1 MKATLDTI
9 ALNTGFA
16 KSTVSRVLGGK
27 ADASR
32 ISKETVET
40 IKNEAERLGYRPN
53 VVAKKMRS
61 EKTHTIGLIV
71 PTLSNPYFADLSNV
85 IISEAKE
92 YGYTTIITDSKE
104 DESSQNSSVT
114 SLLIGKVDGLII
126 VPSGNDAKFLEQTN
140 EKYIPVILVDRY
152 YENSPLPYIV
162 TNNYKGGYDATMTLI
177 KNGHR
182 KIACIQGPPSTSP
195 NRKRIEGYMS
205 ALKDAGIAENALIVG
220 NEFSIKNGYLETKL
234 LLHERE
240 NRPTAIFALSN
251 TIGLGAL
258 KAIKEAGLK
267 IPDDISLI
275 SFDNYIYLD
284 YLEPSITRVG
294 QMVDEMGK
302 MAVKLLLDS
311 ILTRRVIKSQIE
323 LSPEL
328 ILRNSIAPLLK
339 QATVK

>member
-1 MKATLDTI
+1 MKTTLDTI
-9 ALNTGFA
+9 AHNTGFA
-16 KSTVSRVLGGK
+16 KSTVSRVLSGK
-27 ADASR
+27 ADESR
-32 ISKETVET
+32 ISDETIEI
-40 IKNEAERLGYRPN
+40 IKNEAEKLGYRPN
-53 VVAKKMRS
+53 VVAQKLRYA
-61 EKTHTIGLIV
+61 KTHTIGLVV
-71 PTLSNPYFADLSNV
+71 PTLSNPYFAELSNV

-92 YGYTTIITDSKE
+92 YGYTTIVTDSKE
-104 DESSQNSSVT
+104 DESTQNSSVA

-152 YENSPLPYIV
+152 YDNSSLPYIV

-177 KNGHR
+177 RNGHK

-195 NRKRIEGYMS
+195 NRKRIEGYVS
-205 ALKDAGIAENALIVG
+205 ALKDSGMEDSALIVG

-234 LLHERE
+234 LLYDKEK
-240 NRPTAIFALSN
+240 RPTAIFALSN

-258 KAIKEAGLK
+258 KAIKEANLK

-302 MAVKLLLDS
+302 MAVKLLMDS
-311 ILTRRVIKSQIE
+311 IQTRRVIKSQIE

-328 ILRNSIAPLLK
+328 ILRNSVAPLLQK
-339 QATVK
+339 

>member
-1 MKATLDTI
+1 MKATLETI
-9 ALNTGFA
+9 ARNTGFA

-27 ADASR
+27 ADVSR
-32 ISKETVET
+32 ISQETVVK
-40 IKNEAERLGYRPN
+40 IKDEAERLGYQPN

-61 EKTHTIGLIV
+61 EQTHTIGLIV
-71 PTLSNPYFADLSNV
+71 PTLSNPYFADLANV
-85 IISEAKE
+85 IIAEAKE
-92 YGYTTIITDSKE
+92 YGYTTIISDSKE
-104 DESSQNSSVT
+104 DESAQNSSVA
-114 SLLIGKVDGLII
+114 SLLLGKVDGLII

-152 YENSPLPYIV
+152 YDNSSLPYIV

-182 KIACIQGPPSTSP
+182 NIACIQGPPATSP
-195 NRKRIEGYMS
+195 NKKRIEGYMS
-205 ALKDAGIAENALIVG
+205 ALRDADMEGTALIVG

-234 LLHERE
+234 LLHDKEK
-240 NRPTAIFALSN
+240 RPTAIFALSN

-258 KAIKEAGLK
+258 KAIKEANLK
-267 IPDDISLI
+267 VPDDISLI

-284 YLEPSITRVG
+284 FLEPSITRVG

-302 MAVKLLLDS
+302 MAVKLLMDS
-311 ILTRRVIKSQIE
+311 IQTHRVIKSQIE

-328 ILRNSIAPLLK
+328 ILRNSVAPLLNK
-339 QATVK
+339 QL